1 MEVKINR
8 EIRDYTEN
16 IYFGLSLRQFFF
28 SACAIATTILLY
40 FISSKYF
47 GKETLSWVCILG
59 AMPFAGLGF
68 FKYNGMPLE
77 KFLIAFIKT
86 EILTPKELKFKSEN
100 IYYESLKPY
109 IEKNKREELKKN
121 NENIN

>member
-8 EIRDYTEN
+8 EIREYTEN

-28 SACAIATTILLY
+28 SVCAIATTIILY

-59 AMPFAGLGF
+59 ASPFAILGF
-68 FKYNGMPLE
+68 FKYNGMPAE
-77 KFLIAFIKT
+77 KVIMCYIKSVLSGFFLGKSLLYIFVTTIKCA
-86 EILTPKELKFKSEN
+86 LTKQSVDA
-100 IYYESLKPY
+100 I
-109 IEKNKREELKKN
+109 
-121 NENIN
+121 INA